1 MVDDGQGVVVGKNRM
16 WGVTHTAPVVSKNIL
31 DCAAMNE

>member
-16 WGVTHTAPVVSKNIL
+16 WGVTHTATVVSKNIL